1 MAVDHA
7 LVRELQEQVGARLSV
22 ETRRLR
28 EQGHVRLSREDERE
42 LASEL
47 IVQVIVEH
55 RRTLLESGKIP
66 LEPQQ
71 EDETVPTPTDQSE
84 TSGEQGNDTSEDTAR
99 RRASLNKEIRA
110 GWRRA
115 LGH

>member
-1 MAVDHA
+1 MTDTRQAAEDTP
-7 LVRELQEQVGARLSV
+7 AR
-22 ETRRLR
+22 
-28 EQGHVRLSREDERE
+28 
-42 LASEL
+42 
-47 IVQVIVEH
+47 
-55 RRTLLESGKIP
+55 
-66 LEPQQ
+66 EPQQ

-84 TSGEQGNDTSEDTAR
+84 TGSEQGSDSSEDTAR

>member
-1 MAVDHA
+1 MTDTRQTAQDTP
-7 LVRELQEQVGARLSV
+7 AR
-22 ETRRLR
+22 
-28 EQGHVRLSREDERE
+28 G
-42 LASEL
+42 
-47 IVQVIVEH
+47 
-55 RRTLLESGKIP
+55 
-66 LEPQQ
+66 PQQ

-84 TSGEQGNDTSEDTAR
+84 TSNEQEDDTSEDTAR